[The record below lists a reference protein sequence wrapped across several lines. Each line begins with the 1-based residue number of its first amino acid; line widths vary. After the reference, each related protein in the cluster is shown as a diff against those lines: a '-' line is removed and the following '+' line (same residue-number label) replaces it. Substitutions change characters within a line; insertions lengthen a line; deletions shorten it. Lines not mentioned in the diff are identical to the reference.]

1 MGKWHVTL
9 WVYKWPSEV
18 SQLKGTN
25 SKSYGLKKCSCS
37 RCYFHWLVNKS
48 DQHPFFSEWLRIII
62 HSHSDFS

>member
-25 SKSYGLKKCSCS
+25 SKSYGLKKMQLQS
-37 RCYFHWLVNKS
+37 LL
-48 DQHPFFSEWLRIII
+48 FSLAGKQK
-62 HSHSDFS
+62 